1 MTPDTRSDTVREAV
15 EAFIRGELSYGQ
27 DDQYDENADLIE
39 QGVIDSMSLLRL
51 VSFLE
56 ERYQITVQDEDL
68 LPSNFRSLAAVE
80 AYVKRNLD
88 AGARQ

>member
-1 MTPDTRSDTVREAV
+1 MTPDARSDTVRDAV
-15 EAFIRGELSYGQ
+15 KAFIRGELSYGQ

-68 LPSNFRSLAAVE
+68 LPSNFRTLAAVE

>member
-1 MTPDTRSDTVREAV
+1 MTPDTRSDTVRDAV
-15 EAFIRGELSYGQ
+15 KTFIRGQLSYGQ
-27 DDQYDENADLIE
+27 DDHYDENADLIE

-68 LPSNFRSLAAVE
+68 LPANFRSLAAVE